1 MSMRQISHNAPMRV
15 QSGREFAQIAVAS
28 LSGYSGSEV
37 MCDGNPAAGGSS
49 KPLSAFCQHRYP
61 SPCRS
66 AFTHSRPTYPSDYVF
81 PDLATNRYMWFMWL
95 ELARECVTL
104 CSRSKEQEGYL
115 LCSRNPGSSRR
126 SQPSVLLAVSTMT
139 QNARL
144 LAQALAVSLAK
155 RSATTTV
162 LKARLAAQSS
172 ARWQTIS
179 KTTQRKL
186 TEFER
191 RRGLSPA
198 AFFV

>member
-1 MSMRQISHNAPMRV
+1 MSMKQISHNAPMRV

-28 LSGYSGSEV
+28 LRGCSDSEMLCNADIAV
-37 MCDGNPAAGGSS
+37 SGSS

-139 QNARL
+139 QNVRL
-144 LAQALAVSLAK
+144 LAQALVVSLAK
-155 RSATTTV
+155 HSATTTV
-162 LKARLAAQSS
+162 LKARLAALLS
-172 ARWQTIS
+172 AHWLTIF